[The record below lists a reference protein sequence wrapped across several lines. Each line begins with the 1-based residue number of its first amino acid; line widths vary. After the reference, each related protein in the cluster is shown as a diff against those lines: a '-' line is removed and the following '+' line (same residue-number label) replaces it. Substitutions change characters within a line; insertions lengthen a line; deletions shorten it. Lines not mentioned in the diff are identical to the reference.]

1 MQDLILKIAKYAKN
15 AEKMKKRKKG
25 KVLQKVDK
33 NLVNLNKIL
42 TKCKKHV

>member
-1 MQDLILKIAKYAKN
+1 MLKIAKYTKN
-15 AEKMKKRKKG
+15 AEKMRKRQKG
-25 KVLQKVDK
+25 KVLQKMDK